1 MPAYRRILL
10 KLSGEALG
18 GAREFG
24 LDPDHASAIAA
35 EVAEAAR
42 TGVQFGIVV
51 GGGNFFRGSRDA
63 SAQLERET
71 VDRMG
76 MLATVINAV
85 AFADLLSQHGLSAEA
100 MSAVAMDPLVQR
112 FDRRKAIKALEA
124 GRSVVFG
131 GGTGNPYFSTD
142 TAASLRAVE
151 IGADLL
157 AKATQV
163 DGVYDKD
170 PNKHPDAV
178 RYEKISYAETLENN
192 LGVMD
197 AAAVAL
203 CRENAMPVRVFK
215 LAEPGAVG
223 RLASGENIGTLMT

>member
-18 GAREFG
+18 GDQGFG
-24 LDPDHASAIAA
+24 LDADHASGIAA

-42 TGVQFGIVV
+42 GGVQFGIVV
-51 GGGNFFRGSRDA
+51 GGGNFFRGTRDT
-63 SAQLERET
+63 SAKLERQT

-76 MLATVINAV
+76 MLATVVNAV
-85 AFADLLSQHGLSAEA
+85 AFADLLTQNGLPAQA
-100 MSAVAMDPLVQR
+100 MSAIAMEPLVRR
-112 FDRRKAIKALEA
+112 FERDRAVEALESGQA
-124 GRSVVFG
+124 VVLG
-131 GGTGNPYFSTD
+131 AGTGNPYFSTD
-142 TAASLRAVE
+142 TAASLRGVE
-151 IGADLL
+151 IGADLV

-170 PNKHPDAV
+170 PNKHSDAV
-178 RYEKISYAETLENN
+178 RYEKISYAETLEKN

-203 CRENAMPVRVFK
+203 CRENSMPVRVFR
-215 LAEPGAVG
+215 LAEPGALG
-223 RLASGENIGTLMT
+223 RLATGENVGTLMA

>member
-1 MPAYRRILL
+1 
-10 KLSGEALG
+10 
-18 GAREFG
+18 
-24 LDPDHASAIAA
+24 
-35 EVAEAAR
+35 
-42 TGVQFGIVV
+42 
-51 GGGNFFRGSRDA
+51 
-63 SAQLERET
+63 
-71 VDRMG
+71 
-76 MLATVINAV
+76 V